1 MDLHLPTLLMIMNN
15 GMQLQ
20 IKSGTLNKTTLLR
33 LELYDALLLAQFIMA
48 TNKFLHRRSIE
59 GKTMH
64 LHLSGGRR

>member
-1 MDLHLPTLLMIMNN
+1 MGLHLPILLMTMNN
-15 GMQLQ
+15 GMQ

-48 TNKFLHRRSIE
+48 INKFLHRRSIE

-64 LHLSGGRR
+64 LHLSGDRR